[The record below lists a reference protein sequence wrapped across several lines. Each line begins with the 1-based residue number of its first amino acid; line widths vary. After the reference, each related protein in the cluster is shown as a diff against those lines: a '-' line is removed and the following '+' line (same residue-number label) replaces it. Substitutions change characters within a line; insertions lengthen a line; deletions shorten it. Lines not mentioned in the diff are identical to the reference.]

1 MCTYQAITWGVS
13 IVTAAGFIA
22 AIISL
27 AQDHF
32 RRDQEEQS

>member
-1 MCTYQAITWGVS
+1 MCTYQALTWGIS
-13 IVTAAGFIA
+13 IVIVAGFIA

-27 AQDHF
+27 AQDHY